1 MSFATFAQSKDQL
14 KIVQKALKDSEAFV
28 SRIAGDLSDFSND
41 QICAIAN
48 VSESTRKRDY
58 GDYLQHVI
66 DVRISEEKHRQRLSY
81 WNRDAVIIY
90 RAFRLVIERFD
101 DRNRKKHVLKYLPL
115 IVKTYDKHRKSA

>member
-1 MSFATFAQSKDQL
+1 MSFASFVQSKDQL

-28 SRIAGDLSDFSND
+28 SRMAGDLADFDTN
-41 QICAIAN
+41 QVCAVAN

-58 GDYLQHVI
+58 KDYLQHVM
-66 DVRISEEKHRQRLSY
+66 DVRTNEEKHRKRLSY

-115 IVKTYDKHRKSA
+115 IVKTYGHR